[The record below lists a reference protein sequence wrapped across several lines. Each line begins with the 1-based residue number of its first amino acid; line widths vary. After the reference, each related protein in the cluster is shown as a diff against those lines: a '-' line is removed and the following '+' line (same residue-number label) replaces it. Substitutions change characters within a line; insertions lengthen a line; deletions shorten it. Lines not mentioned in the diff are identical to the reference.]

1 MTIELAAI
9 FLKLNH
15 DHNHAQLEGR
25 EVLRIL
31 QWQERGA
38 QAPPMTGS
46 EPGLEASERTSRV
59 WDDIAKRHSGDGVA
73 LFCII
78 NEVFR
83 LNNS

>member
-15 DHNHAQLEGR
+15 DHNHAELEG
-25 EVLRIL
+25 
-31 QWQERGA
+31 ERGA

-46 EPGLEASERTSRV
+46 EPGLEANERTPRV

-78 NEVFR
+78 NELFR